1 MSSSIKQVSGEEKF
15 YNQQEGIANMTL
27 YLRLAWRNIWRHRR
41 RTINIVLAMSLSLG
55 MMMWYDGLI
64 DGFNNAIYGNAIRVL
79 GGNIQM
85 HAAGYREKVDSNPL
99 IPLTNDMAAVETAL
113 KVPGVISATRRIQTG
128 GLLSNREGAFGV
140 SIIGIDPE
148 AEAAPIKE
156 GNDAGKPLSLIAQN
170 IKEGE
175 WLTAAGGD
183 AILIGRGMADVMNVQ
198 VGDRITMVGSDI
210 HKQNRQRTMTVTGI
224 YDIGIPSLERQTA
237 YIPLAEAQALF
248 GLDGQ
253 STEIQVN
260 IERLGEED
268 KAVSALAPVLPGYEV
283 ESWNKNY
290 PELEL
295 AINSKGAAMTIFG
308 IIIISIAAIGILNL
322 LLMAVYER
330 TREIGLLGALGM
342 KPRQIATLFVLE
354 GALIGLV
361 GAAAGVV
368 VGLIIN
374 GISAKI
380 GMDMSSY
387 SDITEYMALISGRV
401 YPSLGLQ
408 NLGWRAGTVVL
419 ISTLAAFIP
428 AREASHREPA
438 EALHYV

>member
-1 MSSSIKQVSGEEKF
+1 
-15 YNQQEGIANMTL
+15 
-27 YLRLAWRNIWRHRR
+27 
-41 RTINIVLAMSLSLG
+41 

-79 GGNIQM
+79 GGNIQI
-85 HAAGYREKVDSNPL
+85 HAAGYRAKVDSNPL
-99 IPLTNDMAAVETAL
+99 LPLTNDAAVVEAAL
-113 KVPGVISATRRIQTG
+113 AHPDVISATRRIQTG

-140 SIIGIDPE
+140 SLIGIDPE

-175 WLTAAGGD
+175 WLTSDGGD
-183 AILIGRGMADVMNVQ
+183 VILIGRGMADVMDVK

-210 HKQNRQRTMTVTGI
+210 HKQNRQRTMTVVGI
-224 YDIGIPSLERQTA
+224 YDIGIPTLERQTA
-237 YIPLAEAQALF
+237 YISLAEAQALF

-260 IERLGEED
+260 IKRLGEEE
-268 KAVSALAPVLPGYEV
+268 KVVSALAPALPGYEV
-283 ESWNKNY
+283 ESWNQNY
-290 PELEL
+290 PELET
-295 AINSKGAAMTIFG
+295 AINSKGAAMTVFG

-330 TREIGLLGALGM
+330 TREIGLLGAMGM

-368 VGLIIN
+368 VGLVIN
-374 GISAKI
+374 GISAKV
-380 GMDMSSY
+380 GLDYSSY
-387 SDITEYMALISGRV
+387 ASMSDYMALINSRI
-401 YPSLGLQ
+401 YPSMGLQ
-408 NLGWRAGTVVL
+408 NIGWRAGTVVI

>member
-1 MSSSIKQVSGEEKF
+1 
-15 YNQQEGIANMTL
+15 
-27 YLRLAWRNIWRHRR
+27 
-41 RTINIVLAMSLSLG
+41 MSLSLG

-79 GGNIQM
+79 GGNIQI
-85 HAAGYREKVDSNPL
+85 HAAGYRAKVDSNPL
-99 IPLTNDMAAVETAL
+99 LPLTNDAAVVEAAL
-113 KVPGVISATRRIQTG
+113 AHPDVISATRRIQTG

-140 SIIGIDPE
+140 SLIGIDPE

-175 WLTAAGGD
+175 WLTSDGGD
-183 AILIGRGMADVMNVQ
+183 VILIGRGMADVMDVK

-210 HKQNRQRTMTVTGI
+210 HKQNRQRTMTVVGI
-224 YDIGIPSLERQTA
+224 YDIGIPTLERQSA

-260 IERLGEED
+260 IKRLGEEE
-268 KAVSALAPVLPGYEV
+268 KVVSALAPALPGYEV
-283 ESWNKNY
+283 ESWNQNY
-290 PELEL
+290 PELET
-295 AINSKGAAMTIFG
+295 AINSKGAAMTVFG

-330 TREIGLLGALGM
+330 TREIGLLGAMGM

-368 VGLIIN
+368 VGLVIN
-374 GISAKI
+374 GISAKV
-380 GMDMSSY
+380 GLDYSSY
-387 SDITEYMALISGRV
+387 ASMSDYMALINSRI
-401 YPSLGLQ
+401 YPSMGLQ
-408 NLGWRAGTVVL
+408 NIGWRAGTVVI

>member
-1 MSSSIKQVSGEEKF
+1 
-15 YNQQEGIANMTL
+15 MTL

-41 RTINIVLAMSLSLG
+41 RTINILLAMSLSLG

-79 GGNIQM
+79 GGNIQI
-85 HAAGYREKVDSNPL
+85 HAAGYRAKVDSNPL
-99 IPLTNDMAAVETAL
+99 LPLTNDAAVVEAAL
-113 KVPGVISATRRIQTG
+113 AHPDVISATRRIQTG

-140 SIIGIDPE
+140 SLIGIDPE

-175 WLTAAGGD
+175 WLTSDGGD
-183 AILIGRGMADVMNVQ
+183 VILIGRGMADVMDVK

-210 HKQNRQRTMTVTGI
+210 HKQNRQRTMTVVGI
-224 YDIGIPSLERQTA
+224 YDIGIPTLERQSA

-260 IERLGEED
+260 IKRLGEEE
-268 KAVSALAPVLPGYEV
+268 KVVSALAPALPGYEV
-283 ESWNKNY
+283 ESWNQNY
-290 PELEL
+290 PELET

-330 TREIGLLGALGM
+330 TREIGLLGAMGM

-368 VGLIIN
+368 VGLVIN
-374 GISAKI
+374 GISAKV
-380 GMDMSSY
+380 GLDYSSY
-387 SDITEYMALISGRV
+387 ASMSDYMALINSRI
-401 YPSLGLQ
+401 YPSMGLQ
-408 NLGWRAGTVVL
+408 NIGWRAGTVVI